1 MLIQNQGKKQKGGFL
16 SMLLGTLGVNLL
28 RNILASK
35 GAIAKREDQGMN
47 RAGEGVIRAGDGA
60 ATKRQGRGIVR
71 AGHENKMD
79 F

>member
-16 SMLLGTLGVNLL
+16 SMLLGTLGANLL

-47 RAGEGVIRAGDGA
+47 RAGDGA